1 MAETSTTTYMSLT
14 LPTPGERLGP
24 TWASDLNTALTS
36 IDSHDHV
43 SVGRKLGSAALNID
57 ADLSFTVVSGTS
69 TTAYAATNMKFLGM
83 SLNTS
88 PSTAL
93 PAASF
98 PNILF
103 TGGSSGDL
111 YFNDGSNTQIQLT
124 SGGALNASGVSAI
137 SFSAASTN
145 ISTDTTISVGDDLSY
160 YPVDASGTGSITI
173 TLPSA
178 PAGGRFFIFKD
189 ISGNAATKN
198 ILIRASGT
206 SQMVDGKKSTDTPGG
221 YVINSNYG
229 SATVISRGNSL
240 DFDVI

>member
-1 MAETSTTTYMSLT
+1 M
-14 LPTPGERLGP
+14 
-24 TWASDLNTALTS
+24 
-36 IDSHDHV
+36 
-43 SVGRKLGSAALNID
+43 GRQLGSAAIGID
-57 ADLSFTVVSGTS
+57 AYLIFTVVTSTS
-69 TTAYAATNMKFLGM
+69 TTAFAATNMKYLGL

-98 PNILF
+98 PNVTF
-103 TGGSSGDL
+103 AGGTAGDL
-111 YFNDGSNTQIQLT
+111 FFNDGSGNQIQLT
-124 SGGALNASGVSAI
+124 SAGVLNASGVSAI
-137 SFSAASTN
+137 SFSASSTN
-145 ISTDTTISVGDDLSY
+145 ISTDTTISATDNLSY

-178 PAGGRFFIFKD
+178 PTGGRFFIFKD

-198 ILIRASGT
+198 IIIRATGT
-206 SQMVDGKKSTDTPGG
+206 SQMVDGQKSTDTPAG
-221 YVINSNYG
+221 YVINSNFG

>member
-1 MAETSTTTYMSLT
+1 MAETSKTTYMNLT

-24 TWASDLNTALTS
+24 TWATDINTALTS
-36 IDSHDHV
+36 IDGHDHD
-43 SVGRKLGSAALNID
+43 SVGRQLGSAAIGID
-57 ADLSFTVVSGTS
+57 ADLSFTVVTSTS
-69 TTAYAATNMKFLGM
+69 TTAFAATNMKYLGL

-98 PNILF
+98 PNVAF
-103 TGGSSGDL
+103 AGGTAGDL
-111 YFNDGSNTQIQLT
+111 FFNDGSGNQIQLT
-124 SGGALNASGVSAI
+124 SAGVLNASGVSAI
-137 SFSAASTN
+137 SFSASSTN
-145 ISTDTTISVGDDLSY
+145 ISTDTTISATDNLSY

-178 PAGGRFFIFKD
+178 PTGGRFFIFKD

-198 ILIRASGT
+198 IIIRATGT
-206 SQMVDGKKSTDTPGG
+206 SQMVDGQKSTDTPAG
-221 YVINSNYG
+221 YVINSNFG

>member
-1 MAETSTTTYMSLT
+1 MAETSKTTYMNLT

-24 TWASDLNTALTS
+24 TWATDINTALTS
-36 IDSHDHV
+36 IDGHDHV
-43 SVGRKLGSAALNID
+43 SVGRQLGSAAIGID
-57 ADLSFTVVSGTS
+57 ADLSFTVVTSTS

-93 PAASF
+93 PAASY

-137 SFSAASTN
+137 SFSASSTN
-145 ISTDTTISVGDDLSY
+145 ISTDTTISATDNLSY

-178 PAGGRFFIFKD
+178 PTGGRFFIFKD

-198 ILIRASGT
+198 IIIRATGT
-206 SQMVDGKKSTDTPGG
+206 SQMVDGQKSTDTPAG
-221 YVINSNYG
+221 YVINSNFG

>member
-1 MAETSTTTYMSLT
+1 MKY
-14 LPTPGERLGP
+14 LG
-24 TWASDLNTALTS
+24 L
-36 IDSHDHV
+36 
-43 SVGRKLGSAALNID
+43 
-57 ADLSFTVVSGTS
+57 
-69 TTAYAATNMKFLGM
+69 

-98 PNILF
+98 PNVAF
-103 TGGSSGDL
+103 AGGTAGDL
-111 YFNDGSNTQIQLT
+111 FFNDGSGNQIQLT
-124 SGGALNASGVSAI
+124 SAGVLNASGVSAI
-137 SFSAASTN
+137 SFSASSTN
-145 ISTDTTISVGDDLSY
+145 ISTDTTISATDNLSY

-178 PAGGRFFIFKD
+178 PTGGRFFIFKD

-198 ILIRASGT
+198 IIIRATGT
-206 SQMVDGKKSTDTPGG
+206 SQMVDGQKSTDTPAG
-221 YVINSNYG
+221 YVINSNFG